1 MFVRESEGPCPQNF
15 GGSTKHHKGLL
26 EMVEH
31 KEAARSCMAVND
43 LIYFNSYFYYEL
55 VVILN

>member
-43 LIYFNSYFYYEL
+43 LIYFNSYFYENL
-55 VVILN
+55 L